1 VSVGG
6 HLLVLG
12 GESGSQEPAHAE
24 VEAFHPET
32 GTWQSLAP
40 MHTGRHGT
48 QAIVHEGHLYIAAGS
63 RTRGATEINSQ
74 ERFTLPEVLQRP

>member
-1 VSVGG
+1 MSVGG

-24 VEAFHPET
+24 VEAFNPET

-40 MHTGRHGT
+40 MNTGRHGT